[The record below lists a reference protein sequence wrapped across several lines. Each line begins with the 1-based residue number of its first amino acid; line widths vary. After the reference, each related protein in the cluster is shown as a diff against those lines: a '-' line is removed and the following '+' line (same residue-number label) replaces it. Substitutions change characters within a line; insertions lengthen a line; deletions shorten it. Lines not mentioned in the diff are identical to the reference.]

1 MPRSLFV
8 IAATGAGHREHTPS
22 TAGDAPSP
30 ELPAEDPTM
39 RDLPR
44 TALGLAT
51 ALALVVGASGARAD
65 TYTEALAFAAQLER
79 EGHLDD
85 AARVLES
92 AVPIYRQD
100 PALLLAIASIHL
112 RAGRYGLSARF
123 YRAALALTA
132 GQHPE
137 ARLGLATTLAEEG
150 RCEEALPLFTSL
162 AEDRPDIAAA
172 RAGVARCTLAPAWRI
187 TPHLSLTGAVFP
199 AHPVKGY
206 AGGVTPGVS
215 FAHASGFFFDATY
228 RYTRFEPA
236 ASAGI
241 APWDQ
246 HEAYAT
252 LGFSRP
258 LGGIALHY
266 AFVYDGSGALGASH
280 HVGFTARVSPYGD
293 IELRGS
299 ASFYD
304 DMTVLRAEPS
314 WRIPIAGGFSIRP
327 GGAVEWAS
335 GEVRGTGM
343 LTLSLD
349 RALGSLWAGGKYGV
363 EIRPV
368 YFSVPVVYDIP
379 ENIAYGAWAGAA
391 LNVNPDLRIYVSY
404 AMDRLT
410 WSTGADSAHTLT
422 VGGSWSF

>member
-1 MPRSLFV
+1 
-8 IAATGAGHREHTPS
+8 
-22 TAGDAPSP
+22 
-30 ELPAEDPTM
+30 M
-39 RDLPR
+39 RDPPR
-44 TALGLAT
+44 TALGLMT
-51 ALALVVGASGARAD
+51 VLAVLASAGRGRAD
-65 TYTEALAFAAQLER
+65 TYTEALAFAAQLEQD
-79 EGHLDD
+79 GHADD

-92 AVPIYRQD
+92 AVPLYRQD
-100 PALLLAIASIHL
+100 PALLLAIAWIHF
-112 RAGRYGLSARF
+112 RAGRYGLAERF
-123 YRAALALTA
+123 YRAALALTL
-132 GQHPE
+132 GQHPD
-137 ARLGLATTLAEEG
+137 ARLGLATTLEEEG
-150 RCEEALPLFTSL
+150 RCDEALPLFTSL
-162 AEDRPDIAAA
+162 ADERPDIAAA
-172 RAGVARCTLAPAWRI
+172 RAGALRCTPAPSWRI
-187 TPHLSLTGAVFP
+187 TPHLALTGVLFP
-199 AHPVKGY
+199 DHPIKAY
-206 AGGVTPGVS
+206 AGGVTPGIS

-258 LGGIALHY
+258 LAGIALHY

-280 HVGFTARVSPYGD
+280 HAGFTGRVSPYGD
-293 IELRGS
+293 LSLSAS
-299 ASFYD
+299 ASFYS

-327 GGAVEWAS
+327 GGAVQWAS

-343 LTLSLD
+343 LTLSLN

-379 ENIAYGAWAGAA
+379 EDIAYGAWAGAA
-391 LNVNPDLRIYVSY
+391 LNVNPDVRIYVSY

>member
-1 MPRSLFV
+1 MHRSLFV
-8 IAATGAGHREHTPS
+8 IAATGAGHESTYRRQPATP
-22 TAGDAPSP
+22 PSHVLLASHP
-30 ELPAEDPTM
+30 IM

-51 ALALVVGASGARAD
+51 ALGLVAGAAPARAD
-65 TYTEALAFAAQLER
+65 TYTEALAFAAELAR

-92 AVPIYRQD
+92 AVPLYRQE
-100 PALLLAIASIHL
+100 PALLLEIASIHL
-112 RAGRYGLSARF
+112 RAGRYGLAERF

-132 GQHPE
+132 GQHPD

-150 RCEEALPLFTSL
+150 RCEEALPLFTAL
-162 AEDRPDIAAA
+162 AEERPDIAAA
-172 RAGVARCTLAPAWRI
+172 RAGVARCTPAPSWRI

-199 AHPVKGY
+199 DHPVKAY
-206 AGGVTPGVS
+206 AGGLTPGIS
-215 FAHASGFFFDATY
+215 FAHASGFFLDATY

-236 ASAGI
+236 ASASI

-252 LGFSRP
+252 IGFARP
-258 LGGIALHY
+258 LAGIALHY

-280 HVGFTARVSPYGD
+280 HVGFTGRVSPYGD

-379 ENIAYGAWAGAA
+379 ENIAYGVWAGAA
-391 LNVNPDLRIYVSY
+391 LNVNPDLRIYLSY

-410 WSTGADSAHTLT
+410 WSTGASNAHALT
-422 VGGSWSF
+422 VGGAWSF